1 LAPRGIASSEYFL
14 LEPPVFVAL
23 VVASSCPSILAHNA
37 RNLHINVTATVIT
50 DLASLY
56 NLSEPFDSP
65 NVEQWIKIDEARR
78 QAKEETSTVPD
89 AEKKQD

>member
-1 LAPRGIASSEYFL
+1 M
-14 LEPPVFVAL
+14 
-23 VVASSCPSILAHNA
+23 
-37 RNLHINVTATVIT
+37 NVTATMIT